1 MSLADVILTDRDD
14 VLLREDDGQT
24 VTAIQLRTGQSFTA
38 IFNENSSER
47 DQKYGVA
54 NTVNGALWVP
64 ITARPQQQEQW
75 SIIRNDNMKVEVTV
89 ISFGARSGGLMEVK
103 VDQLTVARFKGAG
116 VLT

>member
-1 MSLADVILTDRDD
+1 MALWDQIIADRDEAM
-14 VLLREDDGQT
+14 LCEEDGQT

-54 NTVNGALWVP
+54 NTISGALWVP

-75 SIIRNDNMKVEVTV
+75 SIIRNDNTKVEVTA

-103 VDQLTVARFKGAG
+103 VDQLTIARFKGAG

>member
-1 MSLADVILTDRDD
+1 MALWDQIIADRDD
-14 VLLREDDGQT
+14 AMLCEEDGQT

-38 IFNENSSER
+38 VFNETDSDR

-54 NTVNGALWVP
+54 NTVKGSLWVP

-75 SIIRNDNMKVEVTV
+75 SVIRNDNSKVEVTV
-89 ISFGARSGGLMEVK
+89 ISHGQRSGGLLEIK

-116 VLT
+116 ALT